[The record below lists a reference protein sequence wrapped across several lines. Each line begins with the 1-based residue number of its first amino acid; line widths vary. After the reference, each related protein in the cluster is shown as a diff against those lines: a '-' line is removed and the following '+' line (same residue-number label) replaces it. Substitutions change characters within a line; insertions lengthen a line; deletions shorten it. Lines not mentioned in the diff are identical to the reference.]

1 MKGVSTLRDTVQSKS
16 LPKLTKALSELADEL
31 AYQLKPPYTEILRL
45 KAKEEAGRF
54 DVDFAARLHLHYS
67 SLSTSQ
73 EGLVF
78 TIQFGGETFADSPN
92 PPIHELFYAAVVES
106 IRVYGYGSKW
116 KGRTITTPQEIA
128 KNLEVTSQTLNEIT
142 MDDFHRML
150 EDRK

>member
-1 MKGVSTLRDTVQSKS
+1 MKGASALRDAVQSKS

-45 KAKEEAGRF
+45 KAKEEAGHF

-67 SLSTSQ
+67 SLSTNE

-78 TIQFGGETFADSPN
+78 TIKFGGEAFADSPN

-106 IRVYGYGSKW
+106 IRVYGYGSRW
-116 KGRTITTPQEIA
+116 RGRTITTPQEVA
-128 KNLEVTSQTLNEIT
+128 RNLEVTSQTLDEIA
-142 MDDFHRML
+142 MDDFYRML
-150 EDRK
+150 EGRK